1 MRGNSHESKWRAGS
15 RRIRLGKK
23 SPHSYHRFP
32 FKSDSREL
40 QYNKN
45 KKELN
50 HMENGP
56 MKVHQDYLDAY
67 RF

>member
-1 MRGNSHESKWRAGS
+1 MNQNGGLGLGGS
-15 RRIRLGKK
+15 DLEKHK
-23 SPHSYHRFP
+23 SPHSYNRFP

>member
-1 MRGNSHESKWRAGS
+1 MNQNGGLGLGGS
-15 RRIRLGKK
+15 DLEKK